1 VIIDLRKFTERE
13 RPFWSELEQMIDR
26 MELSSGKLD
35 MDQASR
41 LHYLYERAAA
51 GLARIN
57 TFSSD
62 PLVTRKL
69 ESLVARAYSLIHSMD
84 RSRRRFRPIKWFFGT
99 FPRTFRKHIQAFML
113 SVAVTLGGVAF
124 GALAVAIDPEAKD
137 VIMPFEHLRGDPA
150 ERVKQEEEN
159 QAHGGALKGE
169 HTAFASMLM
178 TNNIRVSIITLAL
191 GVTCGVGTIAML
203 FYNGVIL
210 GAVCLDYVRAGQ
222 AKFLAGWLLPHGS
235 IEIPAILLAGQA
247 GLVLASALI
256 GRGDRNPLKARLR
269 GIMPSLVTLICGV
282 AIMLVWAGIVESFFS
297 QYHEPILPYWLKI
310 AFGCVELTLLAAFLA
325 LSGRREGLEEAEE

>member
-1 VIIDLRKFTERE
+1 MIIDLRKFTERE
-13 RPFWSELEQMIDR
+13 RPFWSELEQMIER
-26 MELSSGKLD
+26 AELTSGKLD
-35 MDQASR
+35 MEQALR

-62 PLVTRKL
+62 PQVTRRL
-69 ESLVARAYSLIHSMD
+69 ESLVARTYALIHAMD

-99 FPRTFRKHIQAFML
+99 FPRTFRGHIQAFML
-113 SVAVTLGGVAF
+113 SLAITLGGVAF
-124 GALAVAIDPEAKD
+124 GALAVAIDPDAKE
-137 VIMPFEHLRGDPA
+137 VIMPFEGLRGDPS
-150 ERVKQEEEN
+150 ERVKHEEEQ
-159 QAHGGALKGE
+159 QAKHDPMAGARSF
-169 HTAFASMLM
+169 FASMLM
-178 TNNIRVSIITLAL
+178 THNMQVSIATLAL
-191 GVTCGVGTIAML
+191 GVTWGVGTIAML

-269 GIMPSLVTLICGV
+269 GVMPSLVTLICGV
-282 AIMLVWAGIVESFFS
+282 GILLVWAGIVESFFS

-310 AFGCVELTLLAAFLA
+310 AFGCVELGLLAAFLA
-325 LSGRREGLEEAEE
+325 LSGRREIQEELEE